1 MNPLVYVAEGLR
13 AALTPGSPHMP
24 LSTVVVALA
33 ALTAGFWE
41 WGARTFERRA
51 IG

>member
-1 MNPLVYVAEGLR
+1 MPVAASGLALV
-13 AALTPGSPHMP
+13 
-24 LSTVVVALA
+24 
-33 ALTAGFWE
+33 ALTAAFWA